1 MKKTKK
7 ITFKFI
13 IEDWIALKRNP
24 FIMIFIL
31 SLLPLVY
38 IFVYSTGGIKYVF
51 SHSMYI
57 PIILAGIFYGASF
70 GALIALFA
78 GILLGPL
85 MPIDTI
91 TQEMQDPVNWI
102 YRLIIFIT
110 IGSIIGYAS
119 TKLRKDATKIQSLM
133 SKDQETEIPNTNFL
147 RLKLKDLNFKP
158 NAVISLVINNYQN
171 ITDVLGLKT
180 YHTLLK
186 MIYEDLKKQFD
197 SSCLTILAGSNKFW
211 MITEITGLES
221 FIRQIVSIVGSSKSI
236 DEIPLY
242 IDYSIGASYIHNCNN
257 CSNLSVFVDSDLA
270 AKSAFENNVTYLIA
284 NQEKEQKRVDYDLL
298 ASFSQALKDNQLFLV
313 YQPKIDM
320 STNKPIGL
328 EALIRWNHP
337 KRGLIPPLY
346 FIHLIEET
354 KLIHELTDWVL
365 HQALMKVKSFLSVG
379 IEVPISINISAKN
392 LYDKTFFDRTI
403 KMIKDMKVPSNLIEL
418 EITESVLMSNPI
430 ESKLILEKFVKNGI
444 LISLDDF
451 GSGYSSLSYL
461 TKFPIQVVKID
472 RFFMHD
478 LLENASTQEIVKST
492 LDLSKK
498 LGYRVVVE
506 GVENKETVYF
516 LKNVN
521 CQYAQGYFFAKP
533 MDEKQIMDWYKLNI

>member
-1 MKKTKK
+1 M
-7 ITFKFI
+7 
-13 IEDWIALKRNP
+13 EDWIALKRNP

-70 GALIALFA
+70 GALIALLA

-91 TQEMQDPVNWI
+91 TQEMQNPVNWI
-102 YRLIIFIT
+102 YRLVIFIT

-119 TKLRKDATKIQSLM
+119 TKLRKDALKIQNLM
-133 SKDQETEIPNTNFL
+133 SKNQETGIPNINFL
-147 RLKLKDLNFKP
+147 RLQLNKLDFKP
-158 NAVISLVINNYQN
+158 SSVMTLVINNYQN
-171 ITDVLGLKT
+171 IIDVLGLNT

-186 MIYEDLKKQFD
+186 MIYQDLTYQLN
-197 SSCLTILAGSNKFW
+197 SCCVTVLSGPNKLW
-211 MITEITGLES
+211 MIAKTDNLES
-221 FIRQIVSIVGSSKSI
+221 LLNQMVSIVESSKSI
-236 DEIPLY
+236 DTIPLY
-242 IDYSIGASYIHNCNN
+242 IDYSIGASLIHDCEN
-257 CSNLSVFVDSDLA
+257 CSDLSVFVDSDLA
-270 AKSAFENNVTYLIA
+270 AKSAHENNLIYLIS
-284 NQEKEQKRVDYDLL
+284 NQEKEQKRLDYALL
-298 ASFSQALKDNQLFLV
+298 ASFSQALKENQLFLV

-320 STNKPIGL
+320 NTNKPIGL

-337 KRGLIPPLY
+337 QRGLIPPLQ

-365 HQALMKVKSFLSVG
+365 KQALKKIKSFMAIG
-379 IEVPISINISAKN
+379 IEVPISINVSAKN

-403 KMIKDMKVPSNLIEL
+403 KMINDMKLPSGLIEL

-430 ESKLILEKFVKNGI
+430 ESKHILEKFVKNGI
-444 LISLDDF
+444 MISLDDF

-472 RFFMHD
+472 RLFMHD
-478 LLENASTQEIVKST
+478 LLDNASTQEIVKST
-492 LDLSKK
+492 LDLSKR

-506 GVENKETVYF
+506 GVENKETVNF

-521 CQYAQGYFFAKP
+521 CQYAQGFFFARP
-533 MDEKQIMDWYKLNI
+533 MDEKQIIEWYKLNI